1 MSSEYIVTV
10 TETSFEYDVI
20 AYSQNTPVIVDFW
33 AEWCKPCKVLTPILE
48 RMAKEAEGGFR
59 LAKVDVDANPNLAL
73 RFSVR
78 SIPTVMAFSQGRKVS
93 DFTGLIPEHRIIEFM
108 RKILPPRP
116 SDLLAQKGNSLL
128 ALEDVKGA
136 REAFLQGLD
145 LDEQHPGCMLGLMKV
160 QLLEGNSSD
169 AQSIFHNFPASPEY
183 NDAERLAPLLKALED
198 YRNDRLPAENDLDT
212 AFKSSLRLAVRGNTL
227 ASIDGLL
234 EILRQDKRYRKDRAR
249 NVLLALLDLLDEN
262 ADLTRKYRAELASIL
277 F

>member
-1 MSSEYIVTV
+1 MSSDFIVTV
-10 TETSFEYDVI
+10 TESSFEYDVI
-20 AYSQNTPVIVDFW
+20 AYSANTPVVVDFW
-33 AEWCKPCKVLTPILE
+33 AEWCKPCKVLTPLLE
-48 RMAKEAEGGFR
+48 RMAEEAEGGFR

-93 DFTGLIPEHRIIEFM
+93 DFTGLVPEHKIIEFM
-108 RKILPPRP
+108 SNILPPKP

-145 LDEQHPGCMLGLMKV
+145 LDERHPASMLGLMKV
-160 QLLEGNSSD
+160 LLLEGNSSD
-169 AQSIFHNFPASPEY
+169 AHTILQNFPASQEY
-183 NDAERLAPLLKALED
+183 NDAERLVPLLKAMED
-198 YRNDRLPAENDLDT
+198 HRNNRLPTDNDLDA
-212 AFKSSLRLAVRGNTL
+212 AFNNSLRLASRGNTL

-234 EILRQDKRYRKDRAR
+234 SILRQDKRYRKDRAR
-249 NVLLALLDLLDEN
+249 NVLLALLDLLDQN
-262 ADLTRKYRAELASIL
+262 SDLTRQYRAELASIL